1 VFSTFQP
8 ASGHPLNYVP
18 LGDDEDDQDRDTGYH
33 TPDRDDCVIYGV
45 GTLEDGETRWQG
57 KATRGEEYVD
67 RDVGTP
73 GVVGYR

>member
-1 VFSTFQP
+1 MYLWAMMKTI
-8 ASGHPLNYVP
+8 
-18 LGDDEDDQDRDTGYH
+18 RT
-33 TPDRDDCVIYGV
+33 